1 MLNIDRII
9 ALIDAYLETKG
20 LNCVK
25 LSEVYFYLEKNGAF
39 RSTKGQLLRRLLR
52 AGRIPNATQPGGKGS
67 AWYICHSGTNKNR
80 KQDKPNI
87 TAPIYSISPTTAS
100 TDAMAALNPGKLS
113 SISTVA
119 P

>member
-39 RSTKGQLLRRLLR
+39 RSTKGQLLHLTFEK
-52 AGRIPNATQPGGKGS
+52 GPG
-67 AWYICHSGTNKNR
+67 
-80 KQDKPNI
+80 
-87 TAPIYSISPTTAS
+87 
-100 TDAMAALNPGKLS
+100 
-113 SISTVA
+113 
-119 P
+119 

>member
-67 AWYICHSGTNKNR
+67 AWYICHSCLLYT
-80 KQDKPNI
+80 
-87 TAPIYSISPTTAS
+87 S
-100 TDAMAALNPGKLS
+100 DAADEQ
-113 SISTVA
+113 
-119 P
+119 